1 MSTMVITPNDILYP
15 AQSTMYSTDLN
26 SFPQERTLWQVY
38 NKTNDLYKSF
48 KEIYLTL
55 YVEAARRRNKQTS
68 KRMLEPEDI
77 VIILDRITRG
87 SDLALGQVISVD
99 ATQKNV
105 LLRTIQRGARVNNV
119 FKILDPAKHTRLV
132 RSPNSLVFIF
142 CPDQRSDMLEYYR
155 SDSTQMPDPEIWD
168 QVETEPVEDQ

>member
-1 MSTMVITPNDILYP
+1 MDVGNPIKHERRDGWRRDILYP

-26 SFPQERTLWQVY
+26 SFPQERTLWQIY
-38 NKTNDLYKSF
+38 NKTNDLYTSF

-99 ATQKNV
+99 AAQKNV

-132 RSPNSLVFIF
+132 RSILVHNQYF
-142 CPDQRSDMLEYYR
+142 SDDILRQAFPHGLTCE
-155 SDSTQMPDPEIWD
+155 
-168 QVETEPVEDQ
+168 